1 LNKTMRLIVVMGLA
15 VIALL
20 VLIPLLIMAGMMGG
34 MGMMG
39 GGLMNGGMMGGMGM
53 TLLGLL
59 FLLLVL
65 AGVALLVIWAV
76 RRSGGGLG
84 SGREDPMEILRAR
97 YARGEVGCEEFERM
111 REDLARTSSTRE
123 ELPR

>member
-1 LNKTMRLIVVMGLA
+1 MNKTMRLIVVMGLA

-20 VLIPLLIMAGMMGG
+20 LLIPLLIMAGMMGG
-34 MGMMG
+34 MGIMG
-39 GGLMNGGMMGGMGM
+39 GGMMNGGMMGGMGM
-53 TLLGLL
+53 MLMY
-59 FLLLVL
+59 FMLVL
-65 AGVALLVIWAV
+65 VGVALLVIWAV

-123 ELPR
+123 GLSR